1 MYFMKTA
8 KEEVKGKFAAAQR
21 MIQEWFESK
30 AIDGDVNGGKSGASQ
45 QQKAI
50 KEIAFKKATVQG
62 EKEERSIHL
71 YFNNLKQNV

>member
-1 MYFMKTA
+1 MYFKKTA
-8 KEEVKGKFAAAQR
+8 NEEVKGKFAAAQR
-21 MIQEWFESK
+21 MVQEWFESK

-62 EKEERSIHL
+62 EKRKKKHTL
-71 YFNNLKQNV
+71 VFQ

>member
-21 MIQEWFESK
+21 MVQEWFESK

-62 EKEERSIHL
+62 GKRRKKHTL
-71 YFNNLKQNV
+71 VFQ

>member
-1 MYFMKTA
+1 MYFMKIA
-8 KEEVKGKFAAAQR
+8 KEEVKGKFAEAQR
-21 MIQEWFESK
+21 MVQEWFESK

-62 EKEERSIHL
+62 EKRRKKHTL
-71 YFNNLKQNV
+71 VFQ